1 MINGI
6 KIDNKNK
13 ISGAIILSRKLPPTT
28 GIKAKGMEPII
39 LPKVLDRKTAN
50 HIQKSRSRQT

>member
-1 MINGI
+1 MVKGI
-6 KIDNKNK
+6 KIDNKTK
-13 ISGAIILSRKLPPTT
+13 ICGAIILARKLPPST

-39 LPKVLDRKTAN
+39 LPKVLDKKTAN